1 MTKSI
6 CTILWPLMIINYV
19 FGLRIIAFPIS
30 HAKLCFNLLYILL
43 LWSIFCFLLIY
54 TAMSYIVHYCLIY
67 HICLRINVLIV
78 FLTIVST
85 VQYKKKFRK
94 CLNKLAM
101 IDDTLE
107 NLGATTDYRKLQ
119 RRVVWLVLGWCMM
132 YISVIY
138 GESSWFAEYYNLDT
152 PTAVYITVILNY
164 CRFMNF
170 IGDITI
176 ASILG
181 YVELKFDQV
190 NKYLQ
195 ELLKNNKLEVK
206 EERVWK
212 NPTLYSTQQTFPKTQ
227 YKEWMTWIVIHL
239 HVELRE
245 ISHEINSIFATQMTL
260 KMLCFFGDI
269 TLGLREVFNLI
280 LINNYING
288 SMMYI
293 IMTLYILFLNVFRL
307 FLINWMCEKVCVKA
321 KATGEIINTMTYS
334 TSNTEVRK
342 NISQLLLQI
351 TYAPLRFCGLDLF
364 QFGFKFL
371 FKFSKTIAT
380 VLVILVQ
387 AHTEIVTKNL

>member
-1 MTKSI
+1 
-6 CTILWPLMIINYV
+6 
-19 FGLRIIAFPIS
+19 
-30 HAKLCFNLLYILL
+30 
-43 LWSIFCFLLIY
+43 
-54 TAMSYIVHYCLIY
+54 
-67 HICLRINVLIV
+67 
-78 FLTIVST
+78 
-85 VQYKKKFRK
+85 
-94 CLNKLAM
+94 M

>member
-227 YKEWMTWIVIHL
+227 YKEWMTWIVI
-239 HVELRE
+239 
-245 ISHEINSIFATQMTL
+245 
-260 KMLCFFGDI
+260 
-269 TLGLREVFNLI
+269 
-280 LINNYING
+280 
-288 SMMYI
+288 
-293 IMTLYILFLNVFRL
+293 L